1 MNTFYK
7 SFLTIKDVTEEDAK
21 KIIGIIQGDIDPEE
35 VSEKAAKY
43 VRSCHCRPQA
53 YLIKLYAIDEILHT
67 CGVESTEE
75 FDYCNAGET
84 YANTVIYDH
93 GFWKVSSLGDELE

>member
-1 MNTFYK
+1 M
-7 SFLTIKDVTEEDAK
+7 SFKDRLLQIKDVTEEDAD
-21 KIIGIIQGDIDPEE
+21 KIIGIIQGGINPEE

-53 YLIKLYAIDEILHT
+53 YFIKLYAINEILHT

-84 YANTVIYDH
+84 YALTVMYDH
-93 GFWKVSSLGDELE
+93 GSWKVSTLGDELE